1 MWAYIAIICGLEI
14 MSGVSTTPPSD
25 QVNLKRAHSL
35 KGSFFCR
42 GDNGIMLFQCDAYN
56 SPTLRWSISNT
67 NNQIMTYTRT
77 DELSWTIKG
86 VFHVLLQKK
95 AQVDE
100 ITDNFTSY
108 LGFNPNEINERN
120 ITVICGN
127 GAESQTKQISF
138 QPSGI
143 PAIPDSIECNTTLMN
158 NTNIF
163 VNCSWKLPGFTDDV
177 QHVDAEIQCDG
188 KQMHNERLHKENL
201 YTTGILPLVVNGNY
215 SILITTTTFC
225 DETRNVSATI
235 GVNIS
240 PTPPSCSCPGVTGI
254 STTPPSCSCAD
265 CFPSQE
271 SSSSGVIMTLLAIF
285 AGCVV
290 VLLRV

>member
-1 MWAYIAIICGLEI
+1 MAY
-14 MSGVSTTPPSD
+14 T
-25 QVNLKRAHSL
+25 R
-35 KGSFFCR
+35 
-42 GDNGIMLFQCDAYN
+42 DNELG
-56 SPTLRWSISNT
+56 WSI
-67 NNQIMTYTRT
+67 
-77 DELSWTIKG
+77 DG
-86 VFHVLLQKK
+86 VFHVLLQKVEK
-95 AQVDE
+95 YDNG
-100 ITDNFTSY
+100 ITSNFTSY
-108 LGFNPNEINERN
+108 FGFNPNEINERN
-120 ITVICGN
+120 IAVICEN
-127 GAESQTKQISF
+127 GAETKEIIF
-138 QPSGI
+138 QASGI
-143 PAIPDSIECNTTLMN
+143 PAIPDTIECNTSLMN
-158 NTNIF
+158 DTNIF
-163 VNCSWKLPGFTDDV
+163 VNCQWNLPGFTGDI